1 VSTAGYV
8 KLLLPPRQSRG
19 NSHWG
24 LGAQTPGELVAA
36 LIPAH
41 GYIPRTLNGVFS
53 TPFNAE
59 RDGRIT
65 FDPAAAGRYLV
76 QTVLLA

>member
-24 LGAQTPGELVAA
+24 LEPISKSPEEDNEAGALDKAQG
-36 LIPAH
+36 
-41 GYIPRTLNGVFS
+41 S
-53 TPFNAE
+53 C
-59 RDGRIT
+59 GRGIV
-65 FDPAAAGRYLV
+65 G
-76 QTVLLA
+76 